1 MSKKSFILFQE
12 YKENLSSLSQ
22 NQKGDLLDAIFAFN
36 DDDEIDLE
44 PLTKMAFSFIKSDLQ
59 RNKESWNRSIV
70 SGKIGNLKK
79 YHEEIYK
86 KYNSG
91 ELTLEKAENMAYP
104 HKREINSRPPITP
117 DHPPSL
123 NVNDNVN
130 VNVNDIIKSQ
140 DLPKKPKPKY
150 NDFQFQIAEQLG
162 NHVKNIKNI
171 NLTIGNIKK
180 WAGDIRLLQEQ
191 DLKPRSNS
199 QHDIINAM
207 QSILD
212 NTGKEYFPQIESG
225 SAFRSK
231 FSKIENYKKTTKTTK
246 QEGMKGAFLDFIND

>member
-1 MSKKSFILFQE
+1 MSKKSTIFYHEWLPLINSLPNENKIKLYELIFNINDVELPIINDPHLKSVFDYISNKILNNDSK
-12 YKENLSSLSQ
+12 YKEKCDKARESANARWA
-22 NQKGDLLDAIFAFN
+22 KKDDANAC
-36 DDDEIDLE
+36 E
-44 PLTKMAFSFIKSDLQ
+44 TKK
-59 RNKESWNRSIV
+59 RKETH
-70 SGKIGNLKK
+70 
-79 YHEEIYK
+79 Y
-86 KYNSG
+86 
-91 ELTLEKAENMAYP
+91 
-104 HKREINSRPPITP
+104 
-117 DHPPSL
+117 D
-123 NVNDNVN
+123 NVNDNDN
-130 VNVNDIIKSQ
+130 DNDIIKSQ

-231 FSKIENYKKTTKTTK
+231 FTKIENYKKTTKPTK
-246 QEGMKGAFLDFIND
+246 QDAMKGAFLDFIND